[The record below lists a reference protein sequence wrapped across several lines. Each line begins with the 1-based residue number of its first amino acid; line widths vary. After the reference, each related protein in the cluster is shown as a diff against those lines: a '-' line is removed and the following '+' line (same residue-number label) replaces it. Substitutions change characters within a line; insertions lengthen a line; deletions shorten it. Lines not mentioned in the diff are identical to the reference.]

1 MSGSVQRITFCITN
15 LWGLLMVIT
24 STTQWAGWKDRPS
37 SRAAVLSIP
46 RIHGNSSLICGFNH
60 GFQNPSLFMT
70 LTFTLTV
77 NGKHWLGSP
86 DRRAL
91 RSSKPLVG
99 STVILYISIFLP
111 THPAGDRAGGGVGE
125 GARLYTVWWMEER
138 YWKMQRLLHSDLRQI
153 RKGKKGCK
161 TKPTAPGVS
170 VRAWG
175 ALFSYCSKYLRQ
187 SSNTGQHYTTFLMT
201 ALAKLPGRSPSSFWK
216 EANSSA
222 DAPSS
227 MPVLHGPTPPSPS
240 PPALCHLPFAR
251 TPSPHPRLC
260 SPLCLDLKKQFLFF

>member
-1 MSGSVQRITFCITN
+1 MSGSVQCITFCITD
-15 LWGLLMVIT
+15 LWRLLMAIT
-24 STTQWAGWKDRPS
+24 STTQRAGWKDRPS

-46 RIHGNSSLICGFNH
+46 CIHGNSSLICGFNH

-91 RSSKPLVG
+91 CSSKPLVG

-111 THPAGDRAGGGVGE
+111 THPAGDRAGGAVGE

-138 YWKMQRLLHSDLRQI
+138 YWKMQQLLHSDLRQI
-153 RKGKKGCK
+153 QKGKEGCK

-175 ALFSYCSKYLRQ
+175 ALLSYCSKYLRQ

-240 PPALCHLPFAR
+240 PPALCHLPLCTDSFP
-251 TPSPHPRLC
+251 PSTVML
-260 SPLCLDLKKQFLFF
+260 SPVPWS